1 MTAKFF
7 FFNRKEREGRKDISA
22 PLRPL
27 RPLRLKKAPFPDCI
41 GTSRG
46 LGVVLLLA
54 VLSGG
59 GCSPTVEQHL
69 AASAAR
75 EASSRH
81 ERDSVVYVIRDSTVV
96 RHQRDTVVIE
106 RIRDRWRD
114 RLVTRTD
121 TVLRTDTL
129 RSAIVQR
136 VEVPA
141 PRSWWAR
148 FVAGVGY
155 AALVAGAV
163 YIVIKIKTPNP

>member
-1 MTAKFF
+1 MTLKRSKYVWMWSVFF
-7 FFNRKEREGRKDISA
+7 LLSSCCS
-22 PLRPL
+22 LRQQEE
-27 RPLRLKKAPFPDCI
+27 D
-41 GTSRG
+41 
-46 LGVVLLLA
+46 VY
-54 VLSGG
+54 
-59 GCSPTVEQHL
+59 
-69 AASAAR
+69 ASSAR
-75 EASSRH
+75 EASAHH
-81 ERDSVVYVIRDSTVV
+81 ERDSVVYIVRDSTVV
-96 RHQRDTVVIE
+96 RHQRDTIVIE

-121 TVLRTDTL
+121 TVVRTDTL

-163 YIVIKIKTPNP
+163 WLFARRR

>member
-1 MTAKFF
+1 MPRHFIIPSKLKPLPFW
-7 FFNRKEREGRKDISA
+7 GR
-22 PLRPL
+22 PGGGRPL
-27 RPLRLKKAPFPDCI
+27 L
-41 GTSRG
+41 GRG
-46 LGVVLLLA
+46 WVVLLLA

-69 AASAAR
+69 AASSAR

-81 ERDSVVYVIRDSTVV
+81 ERDSVVVVVRDSTVV

-163 YIVIKIKTPNP
+163 YIVIKARA